1 MCAHQYII
9 LSAFPF
15 QINLKQ
21 HVFISFLYFS
31 GTVQEI
37 ENFGKINDFI
47 ISIYSMM
54 VRFPSGQVSYFHHL
68 ASVVVVRR
76 PSYVVRRKRF
86 QKSSPLKILDQW
98 KPNLV

>member
-1 MCAHQYII
+1 MCPYQYII

-21 HVFISFLYFS
+21 HDFISFFYFS

-37 ENFGKINDFI
+37 VNFGQINDFI

-54 VRFPSGQVSYFHHL
+54 VRFLFSQENYKFC
-68 ASVVVVRR
+68 
-76 PSYVVRRKRF
+76 
-86 QKSSPLKILDQW
+86 I
-98 KPNLV
+98 